1 MKNGFITEYLSTLAG
16 MQLVYGENDC
26 HVMCL
31 TVIDM
36 ITGSKYRDEIYHKY
50 TTATAGRK
58 YAKENCSFPT
68 LSGLCR
74 AKGELVNEPLDGDII
89 IASGHC
95 TVFWRGKVVVLTMS
109 LPITARWKKKKY
121 TDSQG
126 VVSNGSCST
135 GRGPYRWGV
144 SCGSGLCGR
153 SEYISN
159 HCYRTGFSSP
169 QLHLIITDDEHRTI
183 WGFISQYK

>member
-36 ITGSKYRDEIYHKY
+36 ISGSKYRDEIYQKY
-50 TTATAGRK
+50 NTPTAGRK

-95 TVFWRGKVVVLTMS
+95 TVFWRGKVIVLNEDGTHYV
-109 LPITARWKKKKY
+109 ITYYNPMEKEKIYRF
-121 TDSQG
+121 T
-126 VVSNGSCST
+126 GS
-135 GRGPYRWGV
+135 
-144 SCGSGLCGR
+144 
-153 SEYISN
+153 SE
-159 HCYRTGFSSP
+159 
-169 QLHLIITDDEHRTI
+169 
-183 WGFISQYK
+183 